1 MLLENLRN
9 LLSKAIWMPNEGL
22 ARIDKL
28 VGGGWD
34 CYGFQKSGK
43 LHLYPE
49 EALFLMET
57 VSSTLVVE

>member
-1 MLLENLRN
+1 
-9 LLSKAIWMPNEGL
+9 MPNEGL

-57 VSSTLVVE
+57 VSSALVVE